1 MAPKTST
8 PGDNTLL
15 VLSLLA
21 SGDKYGYE
29 MISALD
35 ERSDHTVPLQEGT
48 LYPILHT
55 LELQRAVTS
64 YQGDSAAGRPRKYY
78 HITKKG
84 LTLLTEKR
92 AAWETY
98 SRAVNAVLACPGT
111 APA

>member
-1 MAPKTST
+1 MSPKASA

-15 VLSLLA
+15 VLSLLS

-29 MISALD
+29 MIALRD
-35 ERSDHTVPLQEGT
+35 ARSDHTFTLQEGT
-48 LYPILHT
+48 LYPILHA
-55 LELQRAVTS
+55 LELQRAVGS

-84 LTLLTEKR
+84 LTLLSEKKQ
-92 AAWETY
+92 AWQTY
-98 SRAVNAVLACPGT
+98 SRAVNAVLAETGP